1 MNINDY
7 DLDEYS
13 EEEYDFKDEAM
24 EATVNIP
31 PIQEFTYNKSFKYII
46 SPSLRGNTIML
57 EPKELEEILKHNQGV
72 SIFKL
77 KNPNPLKRKEI
88 YVTVH
93 NFNSRNKLMGISKE
107 IYENLELEV
116 GEKNIEITL
125 VKLPQAKKVK
135 FKIPEEIKNPKD
147 VLEFTMM
154 KHQILYEGQ
163 EIVLKVFD
171 EEFIIKVTK
180 TEPAK
185 AVCILNTDL
194 KFDIEY

>member
-1 MNINDY
+1 MNLGDY

-13 EEEYDFKDEAM
+13 DEEYDFKDEAM
-24 EATVNIP
+24 EQTIHIP
-31 PIQEFTYNKSFKYII
+31 PIQELNYCKSIKYIL
-46 SPSLRGNTIML
+46 SPHLKGNTIML
-57 EPKELEEILKHNQGV
+57 EAKELEEILKHNQGQTV
-72 SIFKL
+72 FKL
-77 KNPNPLKRKEI
+77 KNPDPLKRKVM

-93 NFNSRNKLMGISKE
+93 NFNSRNNLMGISKE
-107 IYENLELEV
+107 IYEELDMSMDER
-116 GEKNIEITL
+116 KIEITL

-171 EEFIIKVTK
+171 EKFIIKVTK

-194 KFDIEY
+194 KFDVEY